1 MTSAVLDPTTINDAT
16 PPPAAASAAR
26 EVIVQ
31 ARGLTK
37 RFKHYPTPAAR
48 LSEWLSL
55 GALHRH
61 SVFTALDDL
70 SFTIRRGEFFGII
83 GPNGSGKSTLL
94 KILTG
99 VLMPTA
105 GQFDIRGRIT
115 SLLELGTGFNPELS
129 GRANLIN
136 SGRLIGFEP
145 AATRAKLGEIIDF
158 AELADS
164 IDVPI
169 KYYSTGM
176 VVRLAFALF
185 AHVDPDVVIVDEA
198 LSVGDIAFSRK
209 CFDRLDRMRASGCT
223 LLFASHD
230 IAAIRKYCD
239 QVLFL
244 NHGKPAFLGNALDA
258 TDLYLE
264 VMSPGAQAHGL
275 KPETVAK
282 SSSTPV
288 TRVPRDSLPPELAE
302 EFDEAAFAQIA
313 ALTSARIGTGDARIV
328 ALRTTDA
335 DGARTSSF
343 TIGDTMKLHLLA
355 QAVRD
360 VAHATVSFQLVNR
373 MGIGVWGTNHA
384 LRSGQ
389 TTRLRAGQWLH
400 TVFEVKLDI
409 GHDHYSVDVGWGD
422 AAGQGHV
429 FDRITGAATIVV
441 NPAVHSDFIGL
452 VRLACDSSIHQF
464 DGDPSSPSGQEHP

>member
-1 MTSAVLDPTTINDAT
+1 MTESSSL
-16 PPPAAASAAR
+16 PAQASAAA

-48 LSEWLSL
+48 LSEWLSF

-61 SVFTALDDL
+61 SLFTALDDL

-94 KILTG
+94 KVLTG

-105 GQFDIRGRIT
+105 GQFRVSGRIT

-136 SGRLIGFEP
+136 SGRLIGLEP
-145 AATRAKLGEIIDF
+145 AVTRRKLGEIVDF

-185 AHVDPDVVIVDEA
+185 AHVDPDVFIVDEA

-209 CFDRLDRMRASGCT
+209 CFERLDRMRASGCT

-264 VMSPGAQAHGL
+264 VMSPGAQAKGL
-275 KPETVAK
+275 RPDTVAMGYA
-282 SSSTPV
+282 TPPV
-288 TRVPRDSLPPELAE
+288 QVPRDTLPPELAE
-302 EFDEAAFAQIA
+302 AFDEASFAQIA
-313 ALTSARIGTGDARIV
+313 ELTSARIGTNDARIV
-328 ALRTTDA
+328 ALKITDA
-335 DGARTSSF
+335 DGVRTSSF

-355 QAVRD
+355 HVLRD
-360 VAHATVSFQLVNR
+360 VDYATVSFQLVNR

-389 TTRLRAGQWLH
+389 TTPLRAGQWLY

-429 FDRITGAATIVV
+429 FDRITGAATIIV

-452 VRLACDSSIHQF
+452 VRLACDSIIQQF
-464 DGDPSSPSGQEHP
+464 DGAPPPPPDTPAAQEHP